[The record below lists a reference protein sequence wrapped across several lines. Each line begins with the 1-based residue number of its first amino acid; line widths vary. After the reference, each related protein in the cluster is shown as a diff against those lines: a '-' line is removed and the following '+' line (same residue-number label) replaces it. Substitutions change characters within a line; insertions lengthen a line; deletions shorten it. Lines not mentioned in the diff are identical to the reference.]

1 MLIIVLFKIRSL
13 QSRIENEEQ
22 MKQVL
27 QEYERTISELIA
39 DNKTEK
45 SAVEVGLSS
54 ILYVYWSI
62 NKCTNMNNHTSLGFI
77 SNFQGQVTISCLSL
91 YRENILTQRRWCYYA
106 ELLSP
111 IRAVVLL
118 SLFRKS

>member
-1 MLIIVLFKIRSL
+1 MLFTICTL

-62 NKCTNMNNHTSLGFI
+62 NICTNMNNLTSLGFI
-77 SNFQGQVTISCLSL
+77 CNFQGQVTISCLSL
-91 YRENILTQRRWCYYA
+91 YRENILTQSRWCYTIGMLPR
-106 ELLSP
+106 EK
-111 IRAVVLL
+111 IT
-118 SLFRKS
+118 

>member
-45 SAVEVGLSS
+45 STVEVGLSS

-62 NKCTNMNNHTSLGFI
+62 NICKNMNNHTSLGFI
-77 SNFQGQVTISCLSL
+77 SNF
-91 YRENILTQRRWCYYA
+91 
-106 ELLSP
+106 
-111 IRAVVLL
+111 
-118 SLFRKS
+118 